1 MSTTTIA
8 WFSLPWRPWACVKP
22 CAVAYP
28 GAMAESNV
36 QFWLGQTVHDVH
48 AGFPYSSTMVR
59 IACCQVEPA
68 IGGLAA
74 NAELIEAQI
83 RAAVQ
88 VGADVIVLPELATSG
103 YMFADADEA
112 RATALTLT
120 DPAFAKWSAAADDSI
135 VISGFCELG
144 DDARLYNSAVV
155 VDADGLLAGYRKT
168 HLWDREKLIFTPGDA
183 LPPVVKT
190 KHGAIAV
197 MVCYDLEFG
206 ELTRRVALDGAEL
219 IAAPVNWPLF
229 PRPEGEHPGEVI
241 TAMSTARTNKVAVA
255 CCDRAGV
262 ERGQQWTEGTAI
274 IDPDGWVVASA
285 GAGAGMAV
293 ADIDLAVTHNKTLTE
308 FVDLLADR
316 RVDLY

>member
-1 MSTTTIA
+1 
-8 WFSLPWRPWACVKP
+8 
-22 CAVAYP
+22 
-28 GAMAESNV
+28 
-36 QFWLGQTVHDVH
+36 
-48 AGFPYSSTMVR
+48 MVT
-59 IACCQVEPA
+59 IACCQIDPT
-68 IGGLAA
+68 IGELTA

-83 RAAVQ
+83 RLAVAA
-88 VGADVIVLPELATSG
+88 GADIVVLPELATSG

-112 RATALTLT
+112 RALALTPT
-120 DPAFAKWSAAADDSI
+120 DSAFANWSAAAGDSI
-135 VISGFCELG
+135 VIGGFCELG
-144 DDARLYNSAVV
+144 DDTRLYNSAVM
-155 VDADGLLAGYRKT
+155 VDGTGVIARYRKT

-190 KHGAIAV
+190 KHGVVAV
-197 MVCYDLEFG
+197 MVCYDLEFA

-241 TAMSTARTNKVAVA
+241 TAMSTARTNKIAVA

-274 IDPDGWVVASA
+274 VDPDGWVVASA
-285 GAGAGMAV
+285 GPGAAMAV
-293 ADIDLAVTHNKTLTE
+293 ADIDLADTHDKTLTE
-308 FVDLLADR
+308 HVHLFDDR